1 MVRVGL
7 ALTSSSLA
15 CSICGPGLL
24 LDVTRADGARLRS
37 LPFAHRATPTNHSP
51 VSLLARLPR
60 QIARGEMISLAS
72 VRH

>member
-15 CSICGPGLL
+15 CSICGPGL

-60 QIARGEMISLAS
+60 QITRGEMISLAS